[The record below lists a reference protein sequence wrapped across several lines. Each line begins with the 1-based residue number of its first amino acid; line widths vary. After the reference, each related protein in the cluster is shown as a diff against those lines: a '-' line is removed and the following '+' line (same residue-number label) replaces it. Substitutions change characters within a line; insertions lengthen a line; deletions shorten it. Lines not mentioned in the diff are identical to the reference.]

1 MTKLSPLEEANDAQL
16 RAASPD
22 RSVWVGASAG
32 TGKTKV
38 LTDRAL
44 SLLLSGT
51 PPGKILC
58 LTFTR
63 AAAAEMANRIN
74 EALSTW
80 AISDDAALNRAL
92 TMLRGIPPDKKLL
105 PIARRLFRS
114 VLETPGGM
122 KIQTIHSFC
131 ESLLGRFPLEAGL
144 APYFSTLDE
153 AETLEA
159 LKEARNQVFLNTSA
173 ENSPITQA
181 INYLCNFL
189 DEGRFSELL
198 ETLTNERG
206 RLESVFRHFG
216 GVRGTLVEINK
227 RLEVST
233 ADTELMIINRACTE
247 DATHHESL
255 RAAGDLMMGGISKK
269 DMERGALIVDWLSAQ
284 PETKSSGF
292 DRYQSVFFTTTGKIR
307 DSIATKK
314 FSQKYP
320 DCKKA
325 IELEALRLAGVRQK
339 LNSLI
344 VARATAA
351 LLQVAD
357 AMNKNYSNWKAR
369 HGRMDYDDLVLKARH
384 LLESDGGAS
393 WVLFKLD
400 GGIDHILI
408 DEAQDTN
415 PDQWALVSTLAQEF
429 FSGIGAST
437 VNRTIFAVGDPK
449 QSIYSFQRADPE
461 AFERMRHYFR
471 EQVSRAGKVWGDVSL
486 DISFRSTV
494 SVLSLVD
501 KVFSN
506 PKIADGVVDGGSI
519 KHIARREGDG
529 GCVEMW
535 PVVTPN
541 DPEDAVPWVP
551 PVQNR
556 SVVEPYVRLAK
567 TIAAQIESWL
577 SQKEI
582 LESKNR
588 PIRAGDILILV
599 RRRSSFV
606 IQLVRELKV
615 RRIPVAGVDRM
626 ILRDQLVVRDLLALG
641 SFLLLPEDD
650 LNLAIVLKG
659 PLFGLTDKDLFIL
672 TRNSK
677 CKSLWVS
684 LKSNS
689 KKNKRYEEAESELS
703 DLLGRA
709 DFVPPF
715 ELFSEI
721 LAKRGG
727 LKKIIG
733 RLDFDAIDPIE
744 EFMNR
749 ALSYERGR
757 PASLQGFIH
766 SISNDA
772 AEVKRDFDEGIRD
785 EVRIMTV
792 HGSKGLQAPIVFLPD
807 TFSKPKIRNGVLWTD
822 DNLPFWA
829 PLAENAVGPAAVARS
844 NAIKQQ
850 NQEYRRLLYVALT
863 RAEDRLYICGWRGN
877 AKPIEGNWYQI
888 LENALKGFETE
899 IDLSKLSSEGWRG
912 TGYRLKNPQT
922 ATIDE
927 IAKQT
932 NVIDNEEVRPPPWA
946 FCPPPAEKATDA
958 DLTAS
963 GFDEGSPVVSPI
975 ASSDRDRFKRG
986 LIIHKLLQVLPG
998 VSKERQEIVARKF
1011 VSWPS
1016 QDLTIAAQFQIV
1028 SEVMRVL
1035 NDRSFSEVF
1044 AEGSRA
1050 EVPLIGKLGDIT
1062 ISGQVDRLAV
1072 SSNRVLV
1079 IDYKSNQPP
1088 PDDPQSVPAAYLKQ
1102 MSAYRF
1108 LVRKIWPN
1116 REIECG
1122 ILWTIG
1128 PTLMK
1133 LSDDLLDNWEPG

>member
-105 PIARRLFRS
+105 PKARRLFRS

-429 FSGIGAST
+429 FSGMGAST

-689 KKNKRYEEAESELS
+689 KKKQK
-703 DLLGRA
+703 
-709 DFVPPF
+709 
-715 ELFSEI
+715 I
-721 LAKRGG
+721 RGG
-727 LKKIIG
+727 
-733 RLDFDAIDPIE
+733 
-744 EFMNR
+744 
-749 ALSYERGR
+749 
-757 PASLQGFIH
+757 
-766 SISNDA
+766 
-772 AEVKRDFDEGIRD
+772 
-785 EVRIMTV
+785 
-792 HGSKGLQAPIVFLPD
+792 
-807 TFSKPKIRNGVLWTD
+807 
-822 DNLPFWA
+822 
-829 PLAENAVGPAAVARS
+829 
-844 NAIKQQ
+844 
-850 NQEYRRLLYVALT
+850 
-863 RAEDRLYICGWRGN
+863 
-877 AKPIEGNWYQI
+877 
-888 LENALKGFETE
+888 
-899 IDLSKLSSEGWRG
+899 
-912 TGYRLKNPQT
+912 
-922 ATIDE
+922 
-927 IAKQT
+927 
-932 NVIDNEEVRPPPWA
+932 
-946 FCPPPAEKATDA
+946 
-958 DLTAS
+958 
-963 GFDEGSPVVSPI
+963 
-975 ASSDRDRFKRG
+975 
-986 LIIHKLLQVLPG
+986 
-998 VSKERQEIVARKF
+998 
-1011 VSWPS
+1011 
-1016 QDLTIAAQFQIV
+1016 
-1028 SEVMRVL
+1028 
-1035 NDRSFSEVF
+1035 
-1044 AEGSRA
+1044 
-1050 EVPLIGKLGDIT
+1050 
-1062 ISGQVDRLAV
+1062 
-1072 SSNRVLV
+1072 
-1079 IDYKSNQPP
+1079 
-1088 PDDPQSVPAAYLKQ
+1088 
-1102 MSAYRF
+1102 
-1108 LVRKIWPN
+1108 
-1116 REIECG
+1116 RE
-1122 ILWTIG
+1122 
-1128 PTLMK
+1128 
-1133 LSDDLLDNWEPG
+1133 

>member
-105 PIARRLFRS
+105 PKARRLFRS

-189 DEGRFSELL
+189 DEDRFSELL

-429 FSGIGAST
+429 FSGMGAST

-494 SVLSLVD
+494 SILSLVD

-535 PVVTPN
+535 PAVTPN

-626 ILRDQLVVRDLLALG
+626 MLRDQLVVRDLLALG

-689 KKNKRYEEAESELS
+689 KKNKRYKEAESELS

-772 AEVKRDFDEGIRD
+772 AEVKRDFDEGMRD

-844 NAIKQQ
+844 DAIKQQ

-888 LENALKGFETE
+888 LENALKGFETK
-899 IDLSKLSSEGWRG
+899 IDLSELSSEGWRG
-912 TGYRLKNPQT
+912 TGYRLKNSQT

-927 IAKQT
+927 ITKQT

-946 FCPPPAEKATDA
+946 FCPPPSEKATDA

-963 GFDEGSPVVSPI
+963 GFDEGSIVVSPI

-1011 VSWPS
+1011 VSCPI
-1016 QDLTIAAQFQIV
+1016 QDLTKAAQFQIV

-1072 SSNRVLV
+1072 SSTRVLV
-1079 IDYKSNQPP
+1079 IDYKSNLPP

-1133 LSDDLLDNWEPG
+1133 LSDDLLDKWEPG

>member
-1 MTKLSPLEEANDAQL
+1 MNKFSPLEEANDAQL

-38 LTDRAL
+38 LTDRVL
-44 SLLLSGT
+44 SLLLNGT

-80 AISDDAALNRAL
+80 AISDDVSLNRAL
-92 TMLRGIPPDKKLL
+92 TKLRGIPPDKKLL
-105 PIARRLFRS
+105 PKARRLFRS
-114 VLETPGGM
+114 VLETHGGM

-159 LKEARNQVFLNTSA
+159 LKEARNRVFLNTSN
-173 ENSPITQA
+173 ENSSVTQA
-181 INYLCNFL
+181 INYLCKFL

-206 RLESVFRHFG
+206 RLESVFRQFG
-216 GVRGTLVEINK
+216 GVSGTLVEINK
-227 RLEVST
+227 RLDVST
-233 ADTELMIINRACTE
+233 ADTEINIINAACTE
-247 DATHHESL
+247 DALHHGSL
-255 RAAGDLMMGGISKK
+255 RSAGDLMMGGVSKT
-269 DMERGALIVDWLSAQ
+269 DMKKGALIVDWLSAQ
-284 PETKSSGF
+284 PETRFGGF
-292 DRYQSVFFTTTGKIR
+292 DLYQSVFFTTTGKIR
-307 DSIATKK
+307 DNIATKK
-314 FSQKYP
+314 FSEKYP
-320 DCKKA
+320 DLKKA
-325 IELEALRLAGVRQK
+325 LELEALRLQAFRQK

-357 AMNKNYSNWKAR
+357 AMNTNYSNWKGR
-369 HGRMDYDDLVLKARH
+369 HGRMDYDDLVLKARS

-393 WVLFKLD
+393 WVLYKLD

-415 PDQWALVSTLAQEF
+415 PDQWALVSALVQEF

-461 AFERMRHYFR
+461 AFERMRHYFCD
-471 EQVSRAGKVWGDVSL
+471 QVSRVGKVWGDVSL
-486 DISFRSTV
+486 DVSFRSTV

-501 KVFSN
+501 KVFSD
-506 PKIADGVVDGGSI
+506 PKIADGVVDGESI
-519 KHIARREGDG
+519 KHIACRAGDG

-535 PVVTPN
+535 PAVTPN
-541 DPEDAVPWVP
+541 DHGDDVPWVP
-551 PVQNR
+551 PVRNR
-556 SVVEPYVRLAK
+556 SVVEPSVRLAK
-567 TIAAQIESWL
+567 TIAAQIGSWL
-577 SQKEI
+577 SEKET

-606 IQLVRELKV
+606 TQLVRELKI

-626 ILRDQLVVRDLLALG
+626 MLRDQLVVRDLLALG

-659 PLFGLTDKDLFIL
+659 PLFGLNDKDLFIL

-689 KKNKRYEEAESELS
+689 KKNQRYKEAASELS
-703 DLLGRA
+703 DLLRRA

-733 RLDFDAIDPIE
+733 RLDSDAIDPIE
-744 EFMNR
+744 EFMSR

-757 PASLQGFIH
+757 PASLQAFIH

-772 AEVKRDFDEGIRD
+772 TEVKRDFDEGIRD

-792 HGSKGLQAPIVFLPD
+792 HGAKGLQAPIVFLPD
-807 TFSKPKIRNGVLWTD
+807 TFSKPKIRNGVLWAD

-829 PLAENAVGPAAVARS
+829 PLTENAVGPAAAARS
-844 NAIKQQ
+844 DAIKRQ

-863 RAEDRLYICGWRGN
+863 RAEDRLYICGWQGS
-877 AKPIEGNWYQI
+877 AKPVDGNWYQI
-888 LENALKGFETE
+888 LENALKGFETT
-899 IDLSKLSSEGWRG
+899 IDLSELSSEGWSG
-912 TGYRLKNPQT
+912 TGYRLKNPQK
-922 ATIDE
+922 AIVDE
-927 IAKQT
+927 IKKQD
-932 NVIDNEEVRPPPWA
+932 NVIYNEEVRPPTWA
-946 FCPPPAEKATDA
+946 FSSPPAEKATEA
-958 DLTAS
+958 DLTPS
-963 GFDEGSPVVSPI
+963 GFDEGSLVVSPI

-986 LIIHKLLQVLPG
+986 LIIHKLLQFLPG

-1011 VSWPS
+1011 VSRPI

-1028 SEVMRVL
+1028 SEVMRLL
-1035 NDRSFSEVF
+1035 NNPSFSEVF

-1072 SSNRVLV
+1072 TSTRVLV
-1079 IDYKSNQPP
+1079 IDYKSNRPP
-1088 PDDPQSVPAAYLKQ
+1088 PNNPQSVPAAYLRQ

-1133 LSDDLLDNWEPG
+1133 LSGDLLDNWEPG